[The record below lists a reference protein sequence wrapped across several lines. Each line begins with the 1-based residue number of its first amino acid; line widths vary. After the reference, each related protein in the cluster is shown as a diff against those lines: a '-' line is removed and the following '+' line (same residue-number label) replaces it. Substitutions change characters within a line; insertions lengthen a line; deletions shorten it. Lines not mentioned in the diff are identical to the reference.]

1 MNELQES
8 TLKDLAL
15 CIKASQMVDE
25 QNNIIEKENIYIRD
39 KVIKNIRRNALIYR
53 LVIFILF
60 FLLLSSIYLKFRY
73 VLLGLIVYIIY
84 FIRIK
89 KYSKNNPAFLNSM
102 KYSFT
107 RNRLIH
113 KNHFTSSINRINE
126 ANKVKNEVATVLN
139 DIDIYKRIPEKYCN
153 AYAAAKMYD
162 YFLTYRADN
171 LKEAIN
177 LFELEEHQSRLEAK
191 QDYIIKQNDQIQ
203 IDVLASRYA
212 SELAAR
218 ESQKAKSTAST
229 ASFISFMN
237 LLKK

>member
-1 MNELQES
+1 MSLSNNRIKVTTMNELQES

-15 CIKASQMVDE
+15 CIKASQTVDK
-25 QNNIIEKENIYIRD
+25 QNNIIKEENNYIRD

-89 KYSKNNPAFLNSM
+89 KYSKNNPDFLDSM

-113 KNHFTSSINRINE
+113 NNHFTSSINRINE

-139 DIDIYKRIPEKYCN
+139 EIDI
-153 AYAAAKMYD
+153 
-162 YFLTYRADN
+162 
-171 LKEAIN
+171 
-177 LFELEEHQSRLEAK
+177 
-191 QDYIIKQNDQIQ
+191 
-203 IDVLASRYA
+203 
-212 SELAAR
+212 
-218 ESQKAKSTAST
+218 
-229 ASFISFMN
+229 
-237 LLKK
+237 